1 MKKIMMIAAMMA
13 TAIFAQAQNE
23 LGELTIKPMAGL
35 AISNIT
41 KMGGDATKNL
51 CAGIEGELGLEN
63 NFCISAGVIYAV
75 QGTKAGHVEM
85 YNSAGILTEGDFKI
99 KNQYVNVPILANYYV
114 LPGLAIKA
122 GIQPSFLV
130 KTTFEA
136 KAAKESGEAETDME
150 FNKFDFSI
158 PVGISYELGGFV
170 LDARYN
176 WGLTKV
182 LKDSEDSS
190 RNSVFMITLGY
201 KFDFEDAIF

>member
-23 LGELTIKPMAGL
+23 LGELTIKPMAGM

-63 NFCISAGVIYAV
+63 NFSISAGVIYAV
-75 QGTKAGHVEM
+75 QGTKGGYVEM
-85 YNSAGILTEGDFKI
+85 ETDSGISTDGDIKI

-122 GIQPSFLV
+122 GIQPAYLV
-130 KTTFEA
+130 KTTVEGKVA
-136 KAAKESGEAETDME
+136 KQTGEVETGYE

-170 LDARYN
+170 VDARYN

-182 LKDSEDSS
+182 LKDSEDSN

>member
-1 MKKIMMIAAMMA
+1 MA
-13 TAIFAQAQNE
+13 TAITTQAQNE

-35 AISNIT
+35 SISNIT
-41 KMGGDATKNL
+41 KLEGDATKNL
-51 CAGIEGELGLEN
+51 CAGIEGELGLDN
-63 NFCISAGVIYAV
+63 NFSISAGVVYAV

-122 GIQPSFLV
+122 GIQPSYLV

-136 KAAKESGEAETDME
+136 KAAKESGEADVDME
-150 FNKFDFSI
+150 FKKFDFSI
-158 PVGISYELGGFV
+158 PVGLSYELGGLV

-176 WGLTKV
+176 WGLLNV
-182 LKDSEDSS
+182 LKNSEETC
-190 RNSVFMITLGY
+190 RNSVFMVTLGY